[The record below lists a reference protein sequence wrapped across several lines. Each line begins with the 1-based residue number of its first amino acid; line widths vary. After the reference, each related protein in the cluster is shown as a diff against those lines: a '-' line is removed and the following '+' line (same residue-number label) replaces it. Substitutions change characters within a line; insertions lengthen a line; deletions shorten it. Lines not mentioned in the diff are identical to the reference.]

1 MAGQGGL
8 RIKQHEL
15 ITIRQKIEI
24 NGWSKSQN
32 MLVKYNTY
40 CWSSD
45 PTKRQLSDSAGSEA
59 PAGSEVEV
67 LPVLEAPVGTEA
79 SVQTGASGETE
90 ALLKP
95 EHLFLPEHG
104 FKLQCFFYWINNLV
118 FLMWLISRK
127 MTV

>member
-1 MAGQGGL
+1 MQMMV
-8 RIKQHEL
+8 
-15 ITIRQKIEI
+15 
-24 NGWSKSQN
+24 NPN
-32 MLVKYNTY
+32 
-40 CWSSD
+40 D
-45 PTKRQLSDSAGSEA
+45 PTKRQLSDSAGSGA
-59 PAGSEVEV
+59 PAGSEVEL

-127 MTV
+127 MTI